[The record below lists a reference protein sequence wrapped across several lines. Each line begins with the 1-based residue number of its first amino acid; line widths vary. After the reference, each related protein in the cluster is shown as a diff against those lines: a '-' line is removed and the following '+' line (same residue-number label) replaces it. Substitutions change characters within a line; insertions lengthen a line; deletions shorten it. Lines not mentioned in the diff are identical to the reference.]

1 MIMNLNSD
9 RLQAF
14 IEVYEKQSFSGA
26 AKSLGL
32 TQSALSQR
40 VFKLEDELEA
50 TLLVR
55 NPNDIVLTRAGE
67 KLFQF
72 CLNLRSL
79 EQDVFQNLKK
89 ETLQSEIRLGVYS
102 SVGDSVIL
110 PSIIK
115 LTKNNPKLKLNI
127 KTKEMK
133 DMIKILQNAEVD
145 FIILNYVPQIQGIES
160 VILGEEKN
168 FCFEGVHYKG
178 PELLFLD
185 HDENDQFTM
194 EFLRQQKKK
203 LDLDKV
209 ERHFMDDVYG
219 IIFGVEQNLG
229 RGVIP
234 DHLVKNNRKIKIC
247 KEFRPMINPIVLCY
261 RKQIYYPN
269 LHKLVVKTL
278 VENGPGYL

>member
-1 MIMNLNSD
+1 MNLNSD

-14 IEVYEKQSFSGA
+14 LEVYEKQSFSGA

-55 NPNDIVLTRAGE
+55 NPNEIVLTKAGE
-67 KLFQF
+67 KLFQY

-79 EQDVFQNLKK
+79 EQDVFKNLKR
-89 ETLQSEIRLGVYS
+89 ETLQSEIRLGVFS

-110 PSIIK
+110 PAIVKI
-115 LTKNNPKLKLNI
+115 TRNNPKLKLNI
-127 KTKEMK
+127 KTKEIK
-133 DMIKILQNAEVD
+133 DLLKILQNAEVD
-145 FIILNYVPQIQGIES
+145 FVILNYVPEVQGIES
-160 VILGEEKN
+160 IILGEEKN
-168 FCFEGVHYKG
+168 YCFEGIHYKG
-178 PELLFLD
+178 PEYLFLD

-194 EFLRQQKKK
+194 EFLRNQKKK
-203 LDLDKV
+203 IDLSTID
-209 ERHFMDDVYG
+209 RHFMDDVYG

-234 DHLVKNNRKIKIC
+234 DHLVKNNRKIKVV
-247 KEFRPMINPIVLCY
+247 KEFRPMINPVVLCF
-261 RKQIYYPN
+261 RKQIYYSS

-278 VENGPGYL
+278 TEDGPSYL

>member
-1 MIMNLNSD
+1 MNLNSD

-14 IEVYEKQSFSGA
+14 LEVYEKQSFSGA

-55 NPNDIVLTRAGE
+55 NPNDIVLTKAGE
-67 KLFQF
+67 KLFQY

-79 EQDVFQNLKK
+79 EQDVFKNLKR
-89 ETLQSEIRLGVYS
+89 ENLQSEIRLGVYS

-110 PSIIK
+110 PAIVK
-115 LTKNNPKLKLNI
+115 LTKSNPKLKLNI

-133 DMIKILQNAEVD
+133 DMMKILQNAEVD
-145 FIILNYVPQIQGIES
+145 FVILNYVPQIQGIEFI
-160 VILGEEKN
+160 ILGEEKN
-168 FCFEGVHYKG
+168 YCFEGAHYKG

-185 HDENDQFTM
+185 HDENDQFTT
-194 EFLRQQKKK
+194 EFLRAQKRKI
-203 LDLDKV
+203 DFDKV
-209 ERHFMDDVYG
+209 DRHFMDDVYG

-234 DHLVKNNRKIKIC
+234 DHLVKNNKKIKIV
-247 KEFRPMINPIVLCY
+247 KEFRPLINPVVLCY

-269 LHKLVVKTL
+269 LHKMVVKTL
-278 VENGPGYL
+278 ADHGPTYL